1 MKRNTLFL
9 QIKCQ
14 SAQRGDS
21 MLVLTRKQ
29 GEVIK
34 IGDDIEITI
43 IANKGEQVKIGI
55 QAPKDIQ
62 ILRKEI
68 YDQTLE
74 ENQQASQDISTI
86 LPFLKNIA
94 KK

>member
-1 MKRNTLFL
+1 
-9 QIKCQ
+9 
-14 SAQRGDS
+14 

-68 YDQTLE
+68 YDQTLA
-74 ENQQASQDISTI
+74 ENQEASQDITTI
-86 LPFLKNIA
+86 LPFLKNME

>member
-1 MKRNTLFL
+1 
-9 QIKCQ
+9 
-14 SAQRGDS
+14 